1 MYGYIYKI
9 TNHINGKVYIGQTK
23 RSIKIRWKDHI
34 RNAEVGNLHHLYE
47 SMRKYGIDKFTI
59 EQLDTAETFE
69 ELNNKEIYYIQQYDS
84 SNHQKGYNN
93 CKGGG
98 GIKDYHHS
106 DEAKQ
111 KISAASKALIR
122 TPEHCRKISEAQKGI
137 ANHIQ
142 TNAEKLKRSLS
153 LKKAY
158 AEGRHNVNFTVEV
171 RRKMS
176 EKAKARPHPPT
187 TLGNKWMNNG
197 EIQKFIKAN
206 EIEIYLSNNWVFGQ
220 LKHKLNEN
228 SVNSEKTF

>member
-1 MYGYIYKI
+1 
-9 TNHINGKVYIGQTK
+9 
-23 RSIKIRWKDHI
+23 
-34 RNAEVGNLHHLYE
+34 
-47 SMRKYGIDKFTI
+47 MRKYGIDKFTI

-176 EKAKARPHPPT
+176 EKSKSKT
-187 TLGNKWMNNG
+187 SSTNN
-197 EIQKFIKAN
+197 IR
-206 EIEIYLSNNWVFGQ
+206 
-220 LKHKLNEN
+220 
-228 SVNSEKTF
+228 